1 MDPNTQQLQPEQPV
15 NVKNPLSAM
24 QKDEVILFQVQ
35 RHPIGLI
42 LMYASFGFML
52 ALIAIVAVMAPSLLS
67 DYDTNTVRQVSLL
80 VFLVAFIFAAIFTFI
95 GHIVYNGNRW
105 ILTDDSLTQVSQRSL
120 FDRQNSQLSLAN
132 LEDVTVHQDGIL
144 SHLLNYGTLKAE
156 TAGER
161 SKFSMIYCPNP
172 NAYAQKILMAR
183 EAFEQNGGHMGNSNP
198 GINTN
203 TQQ

>member
-1 MDPNTQQLQPEQPV
+1 
-15 NVKNPLSAM
+15 M
-24 QKDEVILFQVQ
+24 QKDEVIIFEVR
-35 RHPIGLI
+35 RHPIGLVM
-42 LMYASFGFML
+42 MYAAFGFML
-52 ALIAIVAVMAPSLLS
+52 ALIAIVAVLAPSLLS
-67 DYDTNTVRQVSLL
+67 DYDTNTVRQVAML
-80 VFLVAFIFAAIFTFI
+80 VFLVSFIFSAIFTFI

-144 SHLLNYGTLKAE
+144 SHIFNYGVLRAE

-183 EAFEQNGGHMGNSNP
+183 EAFEQGGGHMGSANP
-198 GINTN
+198 GLNTN
-203 TQQ
+203 TQ